1 MPTAIFLLLRVFF
14 YPLLGFPSAISAET
28 ALRRAPVTLTHLL
41 FTAKS
46 QEGSNQ
52 MKHLLIRRT
61 VVSSTTR
68 AVLGLI
74 AIAVLVTTA
83 GALARTAHATVPAAN
98 GLIAFAATDQNGD
111 YQVFTVAE
119 NGQGLRQL
127 THIPGGVY
135 WPHWS
140 PDGRRIVFE
149 DDQNGGCPSI
159 AIIDADGGNL
169 VVLPNEPGICAA
181 MPSFTPDGTHIL
193 FEHCLHCSL
202 HPPQSG
208 HIDAVWLMR
217 ADGSNPHKISSG
229 ASDGICGAPEAS
241 PDGSKVVFGGCG
253 PGDGDEA
260 LFTASISGAHTTQ
273 VTPFSF
279 GVGGKEDWSP
289 DGQRLL
295 FTDHADYQGGLS
307 ANIDTINPD
316 GTGLFHVT
324 HFSGGEGAADGLTG
338 SFSPDGRWIVFRYE
352 LNGSYGLYKIRTD
365 GTGMQAIL
373 PLSSFKPRAIAWGPA
388 SS

>member
-1 MPTAIFLLLRVFF
+1 MKRV
-14 YPLLGFPSAISAET
+14 LVQGSA
-28 ALRRAPVTLTHLL
+28 
-41 FTAKS
+41 
-46 QEGSNQ
+46 
-52 MKHLLIRRT
+52 
-61 VVSSTTR
+61 VSSTTR

-83 GALARTAHATVPAAN
+83 GVLARTAHATVPAAN
-98 GLIAFAATDQNGD
+98 GLIAFAGADQNGD

-119 NGQGLRQL
+119 NGQGLQQL
-127 THIPGGVY
+127 TQIPGGIY

-149 DDQNGGCPSI
+149 DDQNGSCPSI
-159 AIIDADGGNL
+159 AIINADGSNL
-169 VVLPNEPGICAA
+169 VVLPNQPRICDA

-193 FEHCLHCSL
+193 FEHCSNFCH
-202 HPPQSG
+202 HPFRT
-208 HIDAVWLMR
+208 DTVWVMR
-217 ADGSNPHKISSG
+217 ADGSNPHQISSG
-229 ASDGICGAPEAS
+229 AGDGICGAPEAS
-241 PDGSKVVFGGCG
+241 PDGSKVVFAGCG
-253 PGDGDEA
+253 PGDGDNA
-260 LFTASISGAHTTQ
+260 LFTASIRGAHTSQ
-273 VTPFSF
+273 VTPFSSS
-279 GVGGKEDWSP
+279 VGGKEDWSP

-295 FTDHADYQGGLS
+295 FTDHADYEGGLS

-352 LNGSYGLYKIRTD
+352 LNGSYGLYKIHPD
-365 GTGMQAIL
+365 GSDMQAIL

-388 SS
+388 PS